1 MNRRN
6 PKRAPE
12 PGMVWS
18 RKWKMWLDV
27 DDRSPARRRADEAIA
42 RRADRERRRFV
53 SRIKKDATRQEEL
66 RAKSAQRIARRVLES
81 LIAARRK
88 AGLTQS
94 TVARRMGVPQPVV
107 SRLEL
112 GSHSP
117 TLTTLARYADAI
129 GVRLEVWG
137 VV

>member
-18 RKWKMWLDV
+18 DKGKMWLDV
-27 DDRSPARRRADEAIA
+27 DNRSPARRRADEAIA
-42 RRADRERRRFV
+42 RRAERDRLRFLRRL
-53 SRIKKDATRQEEL
+53 KDDATRQEEL
-66 RAKSAQRIARRVLES
+66 RAKSAQRIARRVLDS
-81 LIAARRK
+81 LVGARKR

-94 TVARRMGVPQPVV
+94 AVARRMGVPQPVV
-107 SRLEL
+107 GRLEL

-117 TLTTLARYADAI
+117 TLTTLARYADAV
-129 GVRLEVWG
+129 GARLEVWA

>member
-18 RKWKMWLDV
+18 RTGKMWLDV

-42 RRADRERRRFV
+42 QRAEREWRRFL
-53 SRIKKDATRQEEL
+53 SRSKDDATRQEEL
-66 RAKSAQRIARRVLES
+66 RAKSAQRIARRVLNS
-81 LIAARRK
+81 LIAARK
-88 AGLTQS
+88 KSGLTQL
-94 TVARRMGVPQPVV
+94 TVARRMGVPQSVV
-107 SRLEL
+107 GRLES

-129 GVRLEVWG
+129 GARLEVWG
-137 VV
+137 AV

>member
-1 MNRRN
+1 MNRRTS
-6 PKRAPE
+6 KRAPG

-18 RKWKMWLDV
+18 PKWKMWLDV
-27 DDRSPARRRADEAIA
+27 DDRTPARRRADEAIV
-42 RRADRERRRFV
+42 RRAERDRNRFM
-53 SRIKKDATRQEEL
+53 SRLKKDASRQEEL
-66 RAKSAQRIARRVLES
+66 RAKSAQRIARRVLNS
-81 LIAARRK
+81 LVAARKK
-88 AGLTQS
+88 AGLTQL

-107 SRLEL
+107 GRLEL

-129 GVRLEVWG
+129 GARLEVWG

>member
-18 RKWKMWLDV
+18 DKGKIWLDV
-27 DDRSPARRRADEAIA
+27 DDRSPARRRADETIA
-42 RRADRERRRFV
+42 RRAERDRLRFLRRL
-53 SRIKKDATRQEEL
+53 KNDATRQEEL
-66 RAKSAQRIARRVLES
+66 RAKSAQRIARRVLDS
-81 LIAARRK
+81 LVAARKK

-94 TVARRMGVPQPVV
+94 AVARRMGVPQPVV
-107 SRLEL
+107 GRLEL

-117 TLTTLARYADAI
+117 TLTTLARYADAV
-129 GVRLEVWG
+129 GARLEVWA